1 MSNEE
6 NVGFLVTSGGLGGAQ
21 TTVEQ
26 YIDEQ
31 RWPNVVRPPQARFQ
45 GLRARDVTERLE
57 ALLESNDIA
66 LDTSCV
72 PDRVVRDGQVS
83 DRIVAEGWLGLA
95 EGYLAGEWDAEPLPD
110 VLNVLLS
117 HEWEKKS
124 GKLMGSLGSK
134 SQRNFGTVRP
144 GELPEGLV
152 ELYAGSTRATGSA
165 LFSAASRSS
174 ATEMVD
180 VQTGSSKRST
190 TQWPIDVTWYGT
202 PESVERLDLDD
213 AQVRRI
219 EAMLDE
225 AGVGPGDRVLEL
237 PSSGGQL
244 AVEAALRGA
253 SVDVLTSDEDHVE
266 PVEARVRA
274 AGVAGA
280 VRVITIDG
288 PIPSPRQ
295 WSGTY
300 DAIFSVERMETLGPG
315 GMRHFLRT
323 IDRMLAAG
331 GRAVVQTCV
340 ATDAMRE
347 TSKEALD
354 VMRAYVWPALGYST
368 VSDIRNA
375 TAKHTSLSI
384 SAESHLGSHL
394 AATIPL
400 WRANF
405 AARERQ
411 AAAAGFDPVFRRLWE
426 YQLALHQCLAEAGEL
441 DCVQFVFRPRS

>member
-45 GLRARDVTERLE
+45 GLRARDVTDRLE
-57 ALLESNDIA
+57 ALLESKDIA
-66 LDTSCV
+66 LDTSSV
-72 PDRVVRDGQVS
+72 PNMVVRDGQVI

-174 ATEMVD
+174 ASEMVD

-202 PESVERLDLDD
+202 PESVERLDLD
-213 AQVRRI
+213 
-219 EAMLDE
+219 E
-225 AGVGPGDRVLEL
+225 DRK
-237 PSSGGQL
+237 
-244 AVEAALRGA
+244 
-253 SVDVLTSDEDHVE
+253 SVV
-266 PVEARVRA
+266 
-274 AGVAGA
+274 
-280 VRVITIDG
+280 
-288 PIPSPRQ
+288 
-295 WSGTY
+295 
-300 DAIFSVERMETLGPG
+300 
-315 GMRHFLRT
+315 
-323 IDRMLAAG
+323 
-331 GRAVVQTCV
+331 
-340 ATDAMRE
+340 
-347 TSKEALD
+347 
-354 VMRAYVWPALGYST
+354 
-368 VSDIRNA
+368 
-375 TAKHTSLSI
+375 
-384 SAESHLGSHL
+384 
-394 AATIPL
+394 
-400 WRANF
+400 
-405 AARERQ
+405 
-411 AAAAGFDPVFRRLWE
+411 
-426 YQLALHQCLAEAGEL
+426 
-441 DCVQFVFRPRS
+441 